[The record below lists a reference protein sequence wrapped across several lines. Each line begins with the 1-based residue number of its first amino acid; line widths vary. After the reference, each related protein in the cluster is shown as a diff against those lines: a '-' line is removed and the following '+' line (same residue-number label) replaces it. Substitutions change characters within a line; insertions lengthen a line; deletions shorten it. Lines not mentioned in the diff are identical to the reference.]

1 MVDLSALLP
10 WRSFTI
16 ETSWAPEVAA
26 AELAKEIAG
35 PMLPGGGYAPFVGRG
50 TSPYD
55 FEFSR
60 RIEYRNSFLPVVRT
74 TVEASH
80 RGGALVR
87 VTMRMN
93 PFVIAF
99 TSLWMSGATLGGLGG
114 LIGLLN
120 GHPAGSSGWHSR
132 FSGPRSSASGSESK
146 RTRRKRSCARSTLP
160 LRACRQRQRRAKPIG
175 DGSVRHS

>member
-1 MVDLSALLP
+1 
-10 WRSFTI
+10 
-16 ETSWAPEVAA
+16 
-26 AELAKEIAG
+26 
-35 PMLPGGGYAPFVGRG
+35 MLPGGGYAPFVGRG

-60 RIEYRNSFLPVVRT
+60 RIDYRNSFLPVVRT

-120 GHPAGSSGWHSR
+120 GHPAGLLGLAFPLFGAALFGIGFGVEAHK
-132 FSGPRSSASGSESK
+132 AE
-146 RTRRKRSCARSTLP
+146 AL
-160 LRACRQRQRRAKPIG
+160 LRAVYAAAPGLPPTPETGEAYR
-175 DGSVRHS
+175 